1 MQLSEHRFR
10 VKRIHLRRTAVHEQV
25 HHPLCLRRKVR
36 RLWSMRLHPIR
47 QSRQGHH
54 PKARARARKEFP
66 TRGDEFRIAL
76 D

>member
-1 MQLSEHRFR
+1 MQLGEHWFR
-10 VKRIHLRRTAVHEQV
+10 VKRIDLRRAAVHKQV
-25 HHPLCLRRKVR
+25 YHPFRLRRKVR
-36 RLWSMRLHPIR
+36 RLWSMRLLPIR

-66 TRGDEFRIAL
+66 TRGDEFRIVP